1 MKIPFDLVGK
11 KLEWCVEFRFDV
23 DNSVAISKI
32 ITAPDEEIAL
42 KRFLEGLHSRYY
54 VIEGKGHFNIER
66 VN

>member
-1 MKIPFDLVGK
+1 MKIPFDLIGK

-23 DNSVAISKI
+23 DNTVAISKI
-32 ITAPDEEIAL
+32 ITAPSEDIAM

-54 VIEGKGHFNIER
+54 VLEGNGYINVER